1 MEALRIRQRR
11 VTILAVIVLALFF
24 LLWLTTPIKAVFAGL
39 LLGGLASLYNV
50 LHLARRIRLVRE
62 SIRSGSGG
70 RVGTGLFNR
79 LIMAA
84 AAVVIA
90 ANYPEAFNLAAVG
103 LGLGLSYVLVVIVE
117 VWMLAQSSS
126 SQGKG

>member
-11 VTILAVIVLALFF
+11 VTILTFVVLALFF
-24 LLWLTTPIKAVFAGL
+24 LLWLTTPMKAVFAGL

-62 SIRSGSGG
+62 SIRTGSG
-70 RVGTGLFNR
+70 RVGTGLGNR

-84 AAVVIA
+84 AAVIIA
-90 ANYPEAFNLAAVG
+90 AKYPDFFNLAAVG
-103 LGLGLSYVLVVIVE
+103 LGLGLSYVQVVIVE
-117 VWMLAQSSS
+117 VWILTQSSS